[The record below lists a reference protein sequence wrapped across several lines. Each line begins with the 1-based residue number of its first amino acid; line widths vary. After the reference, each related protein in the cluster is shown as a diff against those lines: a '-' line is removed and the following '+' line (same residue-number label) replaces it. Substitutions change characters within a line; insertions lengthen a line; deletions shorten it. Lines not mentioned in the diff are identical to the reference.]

1 MKIRWTN
8 GKGKRVDTVES
19 IKAKGAADENDDCD
33 DWDTVG
39 IGKGND
45 DWDGNDDVAT
55 LKQSISI
62 SKSTGDERL
71 NKLIKERNNRHGVVV
86 LLLRIVNCWDMF
98 VVREE

>member
-45 DWDGNDDVAT
+45 DWDGNDD
-55 LKQSISI
+55 
-62 SKSTGDERL
+62 
-71 NKLIKERNNRHGVVV
+71 
-86 LLLRIVNCWDMF
+86 
-98 VVREE
+98 